1 MKKIFLTLLGSYGL
15 MLLPYIASQNSE
27 GGGWDLFDLFIGG
40 AMLFALGM
48 SIQFLMRKLKG
59 KKIRIPIIILVVL
72 IFILIWI
79 ELAVGI
85 FGTPLAGS

>member
-1 MKKIFLTLLGSYGL
+1 MNKSFFTLLGSYGL

-27 GGGWDLFDLFIGG
+27 GGGWDLFDLFVGG

-48 SIQFLMRKLKG
+48 SIQFLMNKLKG
-59 KKIRIPIIILVVL
+59 KKYRIFVIIAVVL

-85 FGTPLAGS
+85 FN